1 MRRASKKRA
10 NLVRAGG
17 KRSVIALAAGL
28 SLVGS
33 AWGGLTAATSM
44 NCRGEVATQ
53 VETLAAQNG
62 PKGSSAMDS

>member
-1 MRRASKKRA
+1 MRRVRKKRA
-10 NLVRAGG
+10 NLARAGG
-17 KRSVIALAAGL
+17 KQSVFALAAGL
-28 SLVGS
+28 SVVGS

-44 NCRGEVATQ
+44 TCRGEVTTQ